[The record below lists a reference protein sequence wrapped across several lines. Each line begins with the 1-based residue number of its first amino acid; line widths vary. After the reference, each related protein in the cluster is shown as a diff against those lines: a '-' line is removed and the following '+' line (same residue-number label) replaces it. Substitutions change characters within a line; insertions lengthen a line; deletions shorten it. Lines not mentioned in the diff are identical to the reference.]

1 MKEIKTSK
9 DGIDY
14 LNAVLQETPL
24 TVTRAILWKIKHNH
38 SENDE
43 IAVKIG
49 RYKKKKGPFNFTRE
63 ALENP
68 KPKSELTLKGE
79 EFKSLLEFI
88 ESKYEP
94 FQQGVQK
101 FIPLD
106 EQFEAGNIEHL
117 QAFFGNPE
125 KQELIDFV
133 LGHNII
139 PDELFVAFNQLTKIR
154 AVDKFKEML
163 RENLTEH
170 NWQKWFEENDWVLGT
185 DYVRVIDER
194 NIDTE
199 NISDFLMEAYDG
211 FLDIVEIKR
220 PDGNLNFWS
229 KSKDH
234 ENYIPHQDLVK
245 AITQASKYIYEV
257 EREADSIKFLKKVD
271 SVRTIKPR
279 CVLIFGRSDDWNDE
293 QKESFRIL
301 NSNYHNLT
309 IMTYD
314 HILARAERLLE

>member
-1 MKEIKTSK
+1 MKEVKTSK
-9 DGIDY
+9 EGIDY
-14 LNAVLQETPL
+14 LNAVLNETPL
-24 TVTRAILWKIKHNH
+24 TVTRAILWKIKHH
-38 SENDE
+38 HDENDE
-43 IAVKIG
+43 VAVKIG
-49 RYKKKKGPFNFTRE
+49 RYKKKKGPFTFTRE
-63 ALENP
+63 VLENP
-68 KPKSELTLKGE
+68 KPKSELTLKGI
-79 EFKSLLEFI
+79 EFEALLEFI
-88 ESKYEP
+88 ASKYEP

-133 LGHNII
+133 LGHDII

-154 AVDKFKEML
+154 AVENFEEML
-163 RENLTEH
+163 DEDLTEH
-170 NWQKWFEENDWVLGT
+170 DWQKWFEDNDWVLGT
-185 DYVRVIDER
+185 DYVRVLDER
-194 NIDTE
+194 TIDTQ

-220 PDGNLNFWS
+220 PDGSLNFWA
-229 KSKDH
+229 KNKDH

-257 EREADSIKFLKKVD
+257 EREADSIKFLEKVD
-271 SVRTIKPR
+271 GVRTIKPR
-279 CVLIFGRSDDWNDE
+279 CVLIFGRSDDWDDG

-314 HILARAERLLE
+314 HILARANRMLR

>member
-9 DGIDY
+9 GGIDY
-14 LNAVLQETPL
+14 MTAVLLEKPL
-24 TVTRAILWKIKHNH
+24 TVTRAMLWKIKHNN

-49 RYKKKKGPFNFTRE
+49 RYKKKKGPFNLTFE
-63 ALENP
+63 ELENSE
-68 KPKSELTLKGE
+68 PKSELTLKGS
-79 EFKSLLEFI
+79 EFEALVEFI

-117 QAFFGNPE
+117 QAFFAHPE

-133 LGHNII
+133 LGHDII
-139 PDELFVAFNQLTKIR
+139 PDELFVAFNQLSKIR
-154 AVDKFKEML
+154 AVDRFEEML
-163 RENLTEH
+163 EEDLTEH
-170 NWQKWFEENDWVLGT
+170 DWQKWFEENDWVLGT
-185 DYVRVIDER
+185 DYIRVLDER
-194 NIDTE
+194 TIDTQ

-220 PDGNLNFWS
+220 PDGNLSFWS
-229 KSKDH
+229 KKKDH
-234 ENYIPHQDLVK
+234 ENYVPHQDLVK

-257 EREADSIKFLKKVD
+257 EREADSVKFLQKVD
-271 SVRTIKPR
+271 GVRTIKPR
-279 CVLIFGRSDDWNDE
+279 CVLVFGRSDDWDEE

-314 HILARAERLLE
+314 HVLERAKRMLR